1 MDVGTG
7 VVKITPAHDHNDFAC
22 GERHNL
28 PQINVFNDN
37 GTINHNGGPY
47 EKLPRFDCRS
57 KLYKDLEKLGLIK
70 GKVKNPMRIGVC
82 AKTGDIIEPMIKPQW
97 YVDCKDLAARSIE
110 KVKSKELKII
120 PSIYEKTWYDW
131 LENIRDWC
139 ISRQLWWG
147 HRIPAYYITVKGQTP
162 ADPNLTENWVVGR
175 TLEEARAAGAQKLK
189 VDPDMIE
196 IKQD

>member
-1 MDVGTG
+1 MDVGSG
-7 VVKITPAHDHNDFAC
+7 VVKITPAHDHNDFLC
-22 GERHNL
+22 GERHKL

-47 EKLPRFDCRS
+47 ENMPRFDARS
-57 KLYKDLEKLGLIK
+57 KLYKDLDKLGLIK

-110 KVKSKELKII
+110 KVKNKELKIV
-120 PSIYEKTWYDW
+120 PPVYEKTWYDW

-147 HRIPAYYITVKGQTP
+147 HRIPAYYVTVKG
-162 ADPNLTENWVVGR
+162 
-175 TLEEARAAGAQKLK
+175 
-189 VDPDMIE
+189 
-196 IKQD
+196 